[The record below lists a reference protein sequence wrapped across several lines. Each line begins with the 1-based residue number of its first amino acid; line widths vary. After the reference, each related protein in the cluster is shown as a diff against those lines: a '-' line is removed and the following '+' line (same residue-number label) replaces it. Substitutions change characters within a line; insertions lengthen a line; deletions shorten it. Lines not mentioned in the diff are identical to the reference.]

1 MKTVMTLLVVFLVGS
16 GVFAQA
22 PEKLSYE
29 FVVNNA
35 TGTLVSNRQ
44 VGMRLSLL
52 QGSSSGTAVYV
63 ETQTPTTNVNGLAKL
78 EIGGGTVVSGTIA
91 GIDWSAGPYYLK
103 TEIDITGGASYSQTV
118 TNQLLSSSYALY
130 AKNAGSVGIAD
141 VSVTTAK
148 IANNAVTGAKIALGS
163 DATGD
168 MMVYNGTDYVRLP
181 VGTNGQVLKVTSGS
195 PAWGAES
202 GGGGSG
208 FTHYVGEYY
217 GGGVVFSVWKDSLG
231 AEHGLV
237 VSTFEIITGTR
248 NWSATNTVAIGASA
262 RSMVNGL
269 GNSNAIIAQNSNSCA
284 YYARAHDGGGFN
296 DWYLP
301 SVGELVE
308 LFSNRFIVDLKL
320 STISGAETI
329 DYVQNYWSST
339 ETGAITAAIVQNGD
353 VSYYSSKKDSMG
365 RVRAVRTY

>member
-1 MKTVMTLLVVFLVGS
+1 MTTS
-16 GVFAQA
+16 
-22 PEKLSYE
+22 
-29 FVVNNA
+29 
-35 TGTLVSNRQ
+35 
-44 VGMRLSLL
+44 
-52 QGSSSGTAVYV
+52 
-63 ETQTPTTNVNGLAKL
+63 
-78 EIGGGTVVSGTIA
+78 
-91 GIDWSAGPYYLK
+91 
-103 TEIDITGGASYSQTV
+103 
-118 TNQLLSSSYALY
+118 
-130 AKNAGSVGIAD
+130 
-141 VSVTTAK
+141 K
-148 IANNAVTGAKIALGS
+148 IANNAVTGAKIALRS

-237 VSTFEIITGTR
+237 VNTFELLTGTR

-262 RSMVNGL
+262 RNTVNGL
-269 GNSNAIIAQNSNSCA
+269 GNTNAIIAQNSNSSA
-284 YYARAHDGGGFN
+284 YSARTHNGGGFN

-308 LFSNRFIVDLKL
+308 LFANKYLVDLKL
-320 STISGAETI
+320 STISGADTI
-329 DYVQNYWSST
+329 DYANAYWSST
-339 ETGAITAAIVQNGD
+339 ETSATEAILVYCGD
-353 VSYYSSKKDSMG
+353 VGIQNLKRSKA
-365 RVRAVRTY
+365 RTRAVRTY